1 MVTAITNFST
11 SVLHLQRV
19 YLNGR
24 RLREATKQSRK
35 FYREKKIKALD
46 EISKYEFLFTDN
58 YRKLSESGSLIVYPD
73 IGSVEVNQIYISGLI
88 AGKSFSETY
97 REIGQ
102 AFNRI
107 LKEVQDDPT
116 RSRGLIAA
124 YEKELIQVYND
135 FGAGIVD
142 IIRENFG
149 NPAETSIQI
158 DKFQTKQM
166 KSVRKM
172 LSKQVPKF
180 WEAGISWAEVNLEK
194 AKKKEEYK
202 KPDIYIPPNEDAID
216 ALIERNLGF
225 IKGMTEEVKKSVL
238 SELTEGMLRSEGI
251 DQLVK
256 RISRYVD
263 AGSGKGQS
271 RAEMIA
277 RSEVMYGL
285 NQGTLTRF
293 KRDNITKVQWLA
305 GPDDRMC
312 AICGQKNGS
321 IYDIEKAPS
330 LPYHPNCRC
339 CWTPYFGKTDDMS
352 NGWDISDKHD
362 EFLNSNIEIAYVY
375 DKDRNLIGRYV
386 GTTGSVSIPNP
397 PKDGYVVHNHPKAE
411 TAPASFS
418 DVDIVHAIKN
428 NASSYKVVSQELGI
442 EYTISKGE
450 NGWPDPDK
458 FQASFDNGLKGIRA
472 KYEYDKKSGMSTD
485 EAYENL
491 KLSYNDMVRRACIAN
506 GIKYTEVRI

>member
-11 SVLHLQRV
+11 SILHLQRV
-19 YLNGR
+19 YLNER

-35 FYREKKIKALD
+35 FYREKKTKALG
-46 EISKYEFLFTDN
+46 ELSKYEFLFSDN

-102 AFNRI
+102 ALNNI
-107 LKEVQDDPT
+107 LKEVQEDPT

-135 FGAGIVD
+135 FGGGTID

-149 NPAETSIQI
+149 NPAETSTQI

-172 LSKQVPKF
+172 LNKQVPKF
-180 WEAGISWAEVNLEK
+180 WEAGISWAEVNLPK
-194 AKKKEEYK
+194 SKKREDSANPFDDLPDPDEDPNVEPGPSNTSRGLPGPDIK
-202 KPDIYIPPNEDAID
+202 KPAIYIPPNQAAID
-216 ALIERNLGF
+216 ALIERNLGY

-238 SELTEGMLRSEGI
+238 SELTEGMLRGEGI

-256 RISRYVD
+256 RISKYTDTEKR
-263 AGSGKGQS
+263 KGQS
-271 RAEMIA
+271 RAELIA

-285 NQGTLTRF
+285 NQGTLTRY

-312 AICGQKNGS
+312 PICGEKNGS
-321 IYDIEKAPS
+321 IYEIENAPS

-339 CWTPYFGKTDDMS
+339 VWTPYFDKEQNDVIYQDPTQKLGEWEMS
-352 NGWDISDKHD
+352 EE
-362 EFLNSNIEIAYVY
+362 EF
-375 DKDRNLIGRYV
+375 KRR
-386 GTTGSVSIPNP
+386 
-397 PKDGYVVHNHPKAE
+397 GY
-411 TAPASFS
+411 TA
-418 DVDIVHAIKN
+418 
-428 NASSYKVVSQELGI
+428 
-442 EYTISKGE
+442 
-450 NGWPDPDK
+450 
-458 FQASFDNGLKGIRA
+458 
-472 KYEYDKKSGMSTD
+472 D
-485 EAYENL
+485 EANA
-491 KLSYNDMVRRACIAN
+491 LSDYKSQ
-506 GIKYTEVRI
+506 GYTVINRSVITGDCK